1 MKALIFA
8 SVLAAASPDAA
19 PTPEPSAA
27 PDTRVTTTESRC
39 KNIGRGLASGVQIAR
54 SKNIGFDDYL
64 ALAGLH
70 WPATLKEPRELDP
83 IERMTANV
91 IFVLYEW
98 PFELDPHRVVATQL
112 ATNMCLKLFQRAR

>member
-8 SVLAAASPDAA
+8 TVLAAASPDAA
-19 PTPEPSAA
+19 ATQEPSAT

-39 KNIGRGLASGVQIAR
+39 KNIGRGLASGVQTAR
-54 SKNIGFDDYL
+54 SKDIGFDDYL

-83 IERMTANV
+83 VERMTANV

-98 PFELDPHRVVATQL
+98 PFELDPHRTVATQFGI
-112 ATNMCLKLFQRAR
+112 NMCLRLFKLAR

>member
-1 MKALIFA
+1 MKALILA
-8 SVLAAASPDAA
+8 GVLAAASPDAA
-19 PTPEPSAA
+19 DTPEPSAA

-39 KNIGRGLASGVQIAR
+39 ENIGRSLASGVQTAR
-54 SKNIGFDDYL
+54 SKDIGFNDYL

-83 IERMTANV
+83 VERMTANV

-98 PFELDPHRVVATQL
+98 PFELDPHRAVATQFGI
-112 ATNMCLKLFQRAR
+112 NMCLRLFKLAR